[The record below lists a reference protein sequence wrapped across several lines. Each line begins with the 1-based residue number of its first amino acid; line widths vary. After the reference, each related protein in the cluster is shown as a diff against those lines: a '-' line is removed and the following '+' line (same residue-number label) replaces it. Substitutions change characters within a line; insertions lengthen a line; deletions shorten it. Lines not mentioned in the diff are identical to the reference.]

1 VPIRG
6 GCGWGGAERAARCV
20 FWLAFGL
27 LSRGER
33 ARSGGWLTRAQRLL
47 DDAQLDCVEQGYLL
61 GLGEIAEGMYP
72 FGSNGASQAVL
83 DARSV
88 ASLLARTTDVAA
100 ALRAY
105 EASRLP
111 TTTRIVNDTRRG
123 GPERVIDLVEDRAP
137 GGFIDLD
144 RVASHA
150 ELEAIV
156 KGYARTAGSDQ
167 DQVNR

>member
-1 VPIRG
+1 MTPS
-6 GCGWGGAERAARCV
+6 WTA
-20 FWLAFGL
+20 W
-27 LSRGER
+27 SRGI
-33 ARSGGWLTRAQRLL
+33 
-47 DDAQLDCVEQGYLL
+47 CL

-123 GPERVIDLVEDRAP
+123 GPERVIDLVEDR
-137 GGFIDLD
+137 
-144 RVASHA
+144 
-150 ELEAIV
+150 